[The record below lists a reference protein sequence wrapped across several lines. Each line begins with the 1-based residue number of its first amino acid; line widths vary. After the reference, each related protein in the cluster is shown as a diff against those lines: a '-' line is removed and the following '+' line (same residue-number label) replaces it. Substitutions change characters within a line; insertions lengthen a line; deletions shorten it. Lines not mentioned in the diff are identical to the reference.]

1 MDGERRRDSVRTFLL
16 GGLLGASAAI
26 AAVNRRR
33 RIQRRRGRPRGL
45 AAFESAPCYQELLD
59 QERDDEQGLSGSS
72 PR

>member
-26 AAVNRRR
+26 AAVDRRR

-45 AAFESAPCYQELLD
+45 AAFESAPCYRELLD
-59 QERDDEQGLSGSS
+59 QEQEDSARS
-72 PR
+72 